1 MWYATQ
7 RHLHRHRFIVL
18 CGCLA
23 MCLDVCLAWNNFIAS
38 SSFFTAWLRETYRTL
53 HLFISI
59 CTCMYLCVRVNRVAL
74 IFSLQY
80 VLFCSVHTSV
90 ACKCRLQPKTQQT
103 PKQTTWVF
111 YALIMAHPSSSSY
124 THYLSRELMY
134 DLLLFVFFFLHFR
147 VCIFLFGLLFFCLLF
162 SLFLVLLLYP
172 FSFCCRILLL
182 NWIELNWNE
191 RSENR
196 EFITHVNSQLNSS
209 QTE

>member
-7 RHLHRHRFIVL
+7 RHLHRHRLTVL

-38 SSFFTAWLRETYRTL
+38 SSFFTAWLRETHAAPIYIYLYLYVPVCTREPCSSHFLTT
-53 HLFISI
+53 I
-59 CTCMYLCVRVNRVAL
+59 C
-74 IFSLQY
+74 S

-134 DLLLFVFFFLHFR
+134 DLLLFVFFSPFSCVYFLVRSSIF
-147 VCIFLFGLLFFCLLF
+147 FLFF
-162 SLFLVLLLYP
+162 SLFLYP